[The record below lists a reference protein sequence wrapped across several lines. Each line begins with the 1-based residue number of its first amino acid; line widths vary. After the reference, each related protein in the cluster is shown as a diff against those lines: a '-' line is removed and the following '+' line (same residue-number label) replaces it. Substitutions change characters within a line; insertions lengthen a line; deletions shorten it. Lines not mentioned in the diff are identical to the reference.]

1 MPALPDAAPPPAPV
15 LDMAGEWQR
24 KALHLVAALVV
35 PLAMVWIGRIGSI
48 FGLGLLAVIALTAD
62 VLRALWPPFAD
73 LIGRVFG
80 SMMRPE
86 ERPAVP
92 GPVVVNGATW
102 VLVAGFLLAVLVPVE
117 TGALV
122 FAAFL
127 IADAAAALVGRTWGR
142 HPWRD
147 GRRTLEGSGAFA
159 ATAFVLLMA
168 LPRVLP
174 YLDPMAPWK
183 ALAVALAMAWLEA
196 APWRINDNVLVPTLG
211 SLLVW
216 HLGAL

>member
-1 MPALPDAAPPPAPV
+1 MP
-15 LDMAGEWQR
+15 GERQR
-24 KALHLVAALVV
+24 KALHLLTALVV
-35 PLAMVWIGRIGSI
+35 PVAMVAVGRIGSI
-48 FGLGLLAVIALTAD
+48 FTLGLLAALAVSAD
-62 VLRALWPPFAD
+62 VLRALSAPFAAFVRR
-73 LIGRVFG
+73 LFG

-86 ERPAVP
+86 EVPDVP

-102 VLVAGFLLAVLVPVE
+102 VLVAGFLLAVLVPIE

-127 IADAAAALVGRTWGR
+127 VADAAAALVGRAWGR

-159 ATAFVLLMA
+159 VTAFVLLVG
-168 LPRVLP
+168 LPMVAP
-174 YLDPMAPWK
+174 ALDPIALWK
-183 ALAVALAMAWLEA
+183 AVLVALAMAWLEA

-216 HLGAL
+216 HLGAF